1 MAVKAAIEK
10 AHDVAK
16 AGEFRVAGKP
26 LTVNASSSSVY
37 WPAYG
42 RYNYGNTT
50 QNALQNVVGGV
61 DTGDSV
67 ALGKLSVTASV
78 TMVFEIQ

>member
-1 MAVKAAIEK
+1 MKAAIEK

-16 AGEFRVAGKP
+16 AGEFRIAEKP
-26 LTVNASSSSVY
+26 LTVNASNSSVY
-37 WPAYG
+37 WPVYG
-42 RYNYGNTT
+42 QYNHGYMA
-50 QNALQNVVGGV
+50 QNAVQNVGGGA

-67 ALGKLSVTASV
+67 ALGKISVGASV